1 MIDNKGKL
9 FGKVSV
15 IDIIVVVLI
24 CLAIFGV
31 YKRFNSEATKIV
43 DSNVKIQY
51 VVRVN
56 DIRMTSL
63 EAIKKMGATYDSIRK
78 TKIGEIVDV
87 TYEPYNVV
95 VTKSNGE
102 LTKASV
108 PNKYT
113 AYITIETEGKIANT
127 GYLNPLNDVLSMSSE
142 HIVMTKW
149 FKSNG
154 TIKYIEGIE
163 NWK

>member
-15 IDIIVVVLI
+15 IDLIVVVLI

-31 YKRFNSEATKIV
+31 YKRFNSEATQIV
-43 DSNVKIQY
+43 NSNVKIRY
-51 VVRVN
+51 VVKVM
-56 DIRMTSL
+56 DIRMTSVD
-63 EAIKKMGATYDSIRK
+63 AIKKMGTTYDSVRNS
-78 TKIGEIVDV
+78 KIGEIVEV
-87 TYEPYNVV
+87 TYEPYSIV

-102 LTKASV
+102 LAKAVV
-108 PNKYT
+108 PNKYI
-113 AYITIETEGKIANT
+113 AYITIETDGKVASS
-127 GYLNPLNDVLSMSSE
+127 GYLNPLNDVLSMSID

-154 TIKYIEGIE
+154 NIKHIQLIEE
-163 NWK
+163 